1 MWQQKWN
8 HPAWQAWDFSIAHQ
22 SKYPATTTQQQY
34 DEQET
39 TKLLETRFARRISST
54 VQWSLVFCFVF
65 VSEWFSCSSSNL
77 RIFDKT
83 CGWELWSALLLGVEQ
98 EWIRPDPCIC
108 QRVATLSCILD
119 NSSCHPAY
127 YEWVKLPTEWMAT
140 FQMTRAA
147 KMIQGKSLS
156 MSHNISPSRTKWMGS
171 DGKMNESLHS

>member
-1 MWQQKWN
+1 MTSRKQPNCFLKQAFLKESVARCSGHLFSFLCQNDFHVPPETWEFLTK
-8 HPAWQAWDFSIAHQ
+8 PADG
-22 SKYPATTTQQQY
+22 
-34 DEQET
+34 
-39 TKLLETRFARRISST
+39 SS
-54 VQWSLVFCFVF
+54 
-65 VSEWFSCSSSNL
+65 
-77 RIFDKT
+77 
-83 CGWELWSALLLGVEQ
+83 GLLLGVEQ

-140 FQMTRAA
+140 FLHNSQMTRAA